1 MRESHCLDTDLK
13 HRRDFGG
20 NRTRICDRRSSL
32 LATSVADDETDI
44 TYTRRVLDFCKTNE
58 DEQCNNQK
66 LSKGKE
72 QMTHTQTKTTAVEG
86 KRITISNITS
96 SGRSSL
102 VSSQSPVSQFRGF
115 SSVYSCSVKTS
126 RNCFLCGPT
135 TSTVNAAKER
145 NCHEVNNQYIQSEFH
160 SNTKVF

>member
-1 MRESHCLDTDLK
+1 MTMNWGLEMRESHCLDTDLK

-66 LSKGKE
+66 LSKGRE
-72 QMTHTQTKTTAVEG
+72 QMTHIPKQ
-86 KRITISNITS
+86 
-96 SGRSSL
+96 L
-102 VSSQSPVSQFRGF
+102 QSKVRESPSVILHLLAGLPLSPPSPQFHNSEVFQASIPV
-115 SSVYSCSVKTS
+115 
-126 RNCFLCGPT
+126 L
-135 TSTVNAAKER
+135 
-145 NCHEVNNQYIQSEFH
+145 
-160 SNTKVF
+160 